1 MDYLLIT
8 EQQAQKKYNSLPDKI
23 RNILDSENNVVA
35 VGQICRQHHLDDE
48 RILIVNQLVA
58 LILLGFV
65 SPNDFRQEIINNLH
79 LNYQHSDDIAKE
91 IYEKIF
97 APIRIE
103 IDKIYSPIAPDTGL
117 KPAEEKVEEHIVDL
131 KTFEK
136 PKEEIKKIEKP
147 VEIIETKKLIEA
159 EKLEVPRPP
168 VFTPSKLMSE
178 VVEEGPVIIHKEIE
192 TNPTLGKQR
201 SLGGLFGFLR
211 AQKLSEMKVEK
222 QKPVTAEVE
231 IPILELPK
239 PPKMVHYSDFKTPLS
254 VSMLPKPEIKSKIF
268 ESEIEKAKKSGM
280 IIDNLQFKI
289 EEIPIE
295 IEEVPRKSFISKI
308 FQFFANLFVT
318 KKKVIKE
325 ISIPL
330 PPMSPKSE
338 KTKEFEFPL
347 EIKLPETQIAV
358 PLQGT
363 PPKKESELPKPAM
376 SELKTDI
383 FITKEIEPPEVH
395 EAREKTQPTPQPEK
409 PKTQDDE
416 VIDLRTFQM
425 IKK

>member
-1 MDYLLIT
+1 MDYSLFT

-254 VSMLPKPEIKSKIF
+254 VSMSPRPEIKSKIF

-280 IIDNLQFKI
+280 IIDNLQLTINNQQFKI

-308 FQFFANLFVT
+308 F
-318 KKKVIKE
+318 
-325 ISIPL
+325 
-330 PPMSPKSE
+330 
-338 KTKEFEFPL
+338 
-347 EIKLPETQIAV
+347 
-358 PLQGT
+358 
-363 PPKKESELPKPAM
+363 
-376 SELKTDI
+376 
-383 FITKEIEPPEVH
+383 
-395 EAREKTQPTPQPEK
+395 
-409 PKTQDDE
+409 
-416 VIDLRTFQM
+416 
-425 IKK
+425 